1 MDKFKQMNPD
11 SKLWIYQA
19 NRELTPTEIDWI
31 QEQLNAYTEDW
42 AAHGNQLH
50 AAGFVLE
57 SHFVALAVDSSQA
70 VASGC
75 SVDNSVRFIKD
86 LGKEL
91 NVDFFN
97 RLKMITEN
105 QTGEKSY
112 VTYKQLSET
121 PADFVY
127 NPLVNRLGD
136 LDSKFKMQVDS
147 FLNLVS

>member
-1 MDKFKQMNPD
+1 MNLFNEMNPD

-31 QEQLNAYTEDW
+31 QSQLDAYTADW

-50 AAGFVLE
+50 AAATTLE
-57 SHFVALAVDSSQA
+57 KHFIALAVDSSQA
-70 VASGC
+70 IASGC

-97 RLKMITEN
+97 RLKMLAED
-105 QTGEKSY
+105 QVGEKKY
-112 VTYKQLSET
+112 VSYKQLAET

-136 LDSKFKMQVDS
+136 LDSKFKMQIDS
-147 FLNLVS
+147 FLKLVS

>member
-1 MDKFKQMNPD
+1 MNHFKEMNPN

-19 NRELTPTEIDWI
+19 NRELTSTEIDWI
-31 QEQLNAYTEDW
+31 QTQLDAYTADW

-50 AAGFVLE
+50 AAAKTLE
-57 SHFVALAVDSSQA
+57 NHFIALAVDSTQA

-91 NVDFFN
+91 NVDFFD
-97 RLKMITEN
+97 RLKMISEN
-105 QTGEKSY
+105 QAGEKKY
-112 VTYKQLSET
+112 VSYKQLSET
-121 PADFVY
+121 PSDFVY

-136 LDSKFKMQVDS
+136 LDSKFKMQIDA

>member
-1 MDKFKQMNPD
+1 MNHFNEMNPN

-19 NRELTPTEIDWI
+19 NRELTPTEIEWI
-31 QEQLNAYTEDW
+31 QTQLDAYTADW

-50 AAGFVLE
+50 AAAKTLE
-57 SHFVALAVDSSQA
+57 NHFIVLAVDSTQA

-75 SVDNSVRFIKD
+75 SVDNSIRFIKD

-91 NVDFFN
+91 NVDFFD

-105 QTGEKSY
+105 QAGEKKY
-112 VTYKQLSET
+112 VSYKQLAET

-136 LDSKFKMQVDS
+136 LDSKFKMQIDA